1 MISIRKQLVASL
13 LAVLCGAIALGAAI
27 TFYRARQEVNALF
40 DYQLRQMALALR
52 DQNFIGSLPPP
63 AKDRGDFDF
72 VIQVWN
78 ERGVRIYMS
87 HPGRLLPDRATLGFS
102 TVETKDGDWRTVSI
116 PVEGQIVQVAQ
127 PLRIRN
133 QLALMASLRT
143 IMPFLAMLPLLAVI
157 GWWLVGRGLQPLEKL
172 AAAVAAR
179 TPVALEPLQMEHAPV
194 EAGVLVNEINS
205 LMARLEQAIS
215 AQRNFTADAA
225 HELRTPLTALQLQL
239 QMLERASTEEERK
252 QALDNLQS
260 GLHRAVHVLQQL
272 LALARA
278 EPDAQARPPSGINL
292 LALAGEVLADH
303 YTLAEDK
310 QLDIGLSEHAVEAHW
325 VGDEESV
332 RVLLSNLVT
341 NAVRYTPQGGR
352 VDVAVG
358 TDSLGQPFMR
368 VSDSGPGIPAEERE
382 RVFDRFY
389 RRPGMTVGG
398 SGLGLAIVKAIAE
411 RNNASVQLGDSSLGG
426 LAAEV
431 IFTADPAPNG
441 VTA

>member
-27 TFYRARQEVNALF
+27 TFFYRARQEVNQLF

-63 AKDRGDFDF
+63 ARDRGDFDF

-87 HPGRLLPDRATLGFS
+87 HPGRSLPDRATLGFA
-102 TVETKDGDWRTVSI
+102 TVETRDGDWRTISI
-116 PVEGQIVQVAQ
+116 PINNQVVQVAQ
-127 PLRIRN
+127 PMRIRN
-133 QLALMASLRT
+133 QLALMAALRT

-157 GWWLVGRGLQPLEKL
+157 GWWLVGRGLSPLEKKL

-179 TPVALEPLQMEHAPV
+179 TPVALEPVALEHAPI
-194 EAGVLVNEINS
+194 EAGALVNEINS
-205 LMARLEQAIS
+205 LMARLEQAMS

-239 QMLERASTEEERK
+239 QMLERATTEEER
-252 QALDNLQS
+252 QIAMNNLQS
-260 GLHRAVHVLQQL
+260 GLERATHVLLQL

-278 EPDAQARPPSGINL
+278 EPDAQARPPVQIDL
-292 LALAGEVLADH
+292 LELAGNVLADH

-310 QLDIGLSEHAVEAHW
+310 ELDIGLSEHAHTAFLTA
-325 VGDEESV
+325 DPESV

-341 NAVRYTPQGGR
+341 NAVRYTPHGGR
-352 VDVAVG
+352 VDVLTGIDNAG
-358 TDSLGQPFMR
+358 HPFMR
-368 VSDSGPGIPAEERE
+368 VSDSGPGIPPEERE

-389 RRPGMTVGG
+389 RARV
-398 SGLGLAIVKAIAE
+398 
-411 RNNASVQLGDSSLGG
+411 
-426 LAAEV
+426 
-431 IFTADPAPNG
+431 
-441 VTA
+441 

>member
-27 TFYRARQEVNALF
+27 TFYRARQEVNQLF

-63 AKDRGDFDF
+63 ARDRGDFDF

-78 ERGVRIYMS
+78 ERGIRIYMS
-87 HPGRLLPDRATLGFS
+87 HPGRALPDRATLGFA
-102 TVETKDGDWRTVSI
+102 TVETRDGTWRTLSI
-116 PVEGQIVQVAQ
+116 PVNNQVVQVAQ
-127 PLRIRN
+127 PMRIRN
-133 QLALMASLRT
+133 QLALMAALRT

-157 GWWLVGRGLQPLEKL
+157 GWWLVGRGLSPLEKL

-179 TPVALEPLQMEHAPV
+179 TPVALEPVALEHAPI
-194 EAGVLVNEINS
+194 EASALVNEINS
-205 LMARLEQAIS
+205 LMARLEQAMS

-239 QMLERASTEEERK
+239 QMLERATSEEDR
-252 QALDNLQS
+252 QIAMNNLQS
-260 GLHRAVHVLQQL
+260 GLERATHVLLQL

-278 EPDAQARPPSGINL
+278 EPDAQARPPVQIDL
-292 LALAGEVLADH
+292 LELAGTVLADH

-310 QLDIGLSEHAVEAHW
+310 ELDIGLSEHAHTAYLTA
-325 VGDEESV
+325 DPESV

-352 VDVAVG
+352 VDVLTGLDNV
-358 TDSLGQPFMR
+358 GQPFMR
-368 VSDSGPGIPAEERE
+368 VSDSGPGIPPEERE

-411 RNNASVQLGDSSLGG
+411 RNHASVQLGESSLGG

-431 IFTADPAPNG
+431 IFTIPNPA
-441 VTA
+441 AA